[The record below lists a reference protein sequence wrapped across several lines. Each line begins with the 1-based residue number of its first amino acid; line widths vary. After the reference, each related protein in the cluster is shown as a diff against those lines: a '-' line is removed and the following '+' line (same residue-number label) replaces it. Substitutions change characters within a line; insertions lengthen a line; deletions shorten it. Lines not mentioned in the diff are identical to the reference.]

1 MGHMHEKPLP
11 SPSILF
17 DGQTVTDNFARWE
30 AAMEH
35 IEYLS
40 EPVYGFDENYDP
52 LPPEFGS
59 DLDNLLEPDSEIP
72 F

>member
-1 MGHMHEKPLP
+1 MPHMHEKPLP

-17 DGQTVTDNFARWE
+17 DGHTVN
-30 AAMEH
+30 EH
-35 IEYLS
+35 IEYLT
-40 EPVYGFDENYDP
+40 EPVYGWEEDYDP

-59 DLDNLLEPDSEIP
+59 DLDNLLEADSIVP

>member
-35 IEYLS
+35 IEDLS
-40 EPVYGFDENYDP
+40 
-52 LPPEFGS
+52 
-59 DLDNLLEPDSEIP
+59 
-72 F
+72 